1 MENEGDLSG
10 TSVDQAE
17 GRMSSQEIRALTK
30 RLMRRQVKLSLAVT
44 SVFVVILLGL
54 PLLNV
59 FAKEAMATNIGGI
72 SLTWWI
78 LGVLF
83 YPLTWGLS
91 QWFVHGSEKIEAEIV
106 REEKGL

>member
-1 MENEGDLSG
+1 MENEADLSG
-10 TSVDQAE
+10 ALAE
-17 GRMSSQEIRALTK
+17 SAKAHMTTKDVRELTK
-30 RLMRRQVKLSLAVT
+30 RLMLRQVKLSLAVT

-59 FAKEAMATNIGGI
+59 FAKDAMATNIGGI

-83 YPLTWGLS
+83 YPLTWALS
-91 QWFVHGSEKIEAEIV
+91 QWFVHGSEKIEADIV
-106 REEKGL
+106 REEIGR